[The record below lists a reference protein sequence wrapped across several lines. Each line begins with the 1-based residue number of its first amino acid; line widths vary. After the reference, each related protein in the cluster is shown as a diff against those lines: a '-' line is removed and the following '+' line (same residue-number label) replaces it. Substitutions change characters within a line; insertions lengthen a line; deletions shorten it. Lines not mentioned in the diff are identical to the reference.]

1 MSYASCTVFDC
12 PDGMAAP
19 VAPWRVR
26 PRAPLVQQSTNIAAT
41 RHLQRHG
48 PLVSELQAP
57 CPSGRGSP

>member
-1 MSYASCTVFDC
+1 MSYASCTVFAC
-12 PDGMAAP
+12 PDGTAP

-41 RHLQRHG
+41 RHLQRHD
-48 PLVSELQAP
+48 LLALELQVP